1 MTHATRL
8 QKPLPAT
15 ATTLDLATWILVL
28 NTFFNAL
35 GFVSGVVTT
44 FFNFVINLGLFFLGG
59 L

>member
-1 MTHATRL
+1 VTHATRL

-15 ATTLDLATWILVL
+15 AATIDLAALILAFD
-28 NTFFNAL
+28 TFFSAL
-35 GFVSGVVTT
+35 GFIAGVVTT